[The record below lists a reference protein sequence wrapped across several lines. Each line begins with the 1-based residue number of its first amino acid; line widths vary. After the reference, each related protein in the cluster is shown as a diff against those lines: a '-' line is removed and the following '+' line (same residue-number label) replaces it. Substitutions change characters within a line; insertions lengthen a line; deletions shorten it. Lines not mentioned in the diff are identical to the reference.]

1 MELLYEQDF
10 GRISYEAENNLIYLE
25 LIGDIN
31 KEDYKTIFNTTADLG
46 LERGIKRLLVNQATM
61 QKSSMESKAWLV
73 TNWVPRVRKLFNDDM
88 RAAVILSNS
97 LFTKIGGEYI
107 AAAVRKLS
115 KFNLRTFTNADEA
128 RTWVMADE

>member
-1 MELLYEQDF
+1 MEILFETDF
-10 GRISYEAENNLIYLE
+10 GRISYEAEHELIYLE

-31 KEDYKTIFNTTADLG
+31 KEDYKVVFNTTADLG
-46 LERGIKRLLVNQATM
+46 VARKAKRLLVNQATM

-73 TNWVPRVRKLFNDDM
+73 TNWVPRVRKLFDDDM
-88 RAAVILSNS
+88 RAAIILSNS

-115 KFNLRTFTNADEA
+115 KFNLRTFTNAEDA
-128 RTWVMADE
+128 RTWVLSDD